1 MINMNFSKKHN
12 LFVVLLATVFMV
24 GCQSSD
30 TDAQSS
36 SASDNPNKVV
46 LTEYSD
52 YQCPACAYFHPIVEK
67 IKNEMGDKVEVQL
80 RFFPLNGHRYS
91 ALAARAAQAAKNQDK
106 FHEMHALLFENQK
119 QWSQASNPVTA
130 IVDFARK
137 LELDLNK
144 FTEDLNAGETQK
156 TVMQQKQEG
165 ADMGVNSTPSFYL
178 DGEEVDPLP
187 KTFKEFKTL
196 IDKRLA
202 EKKQG

>member
-1 MINMNFSKKHN
+1 MMFFRKNN
-12 LFVVLLATVFMV
+12 LFVALLATLFMV

-30 TDAQSS
+30 TDAQS
-36 SASDNPNKVV
+36 ADAAADDPNKVV

-52 YQCPACAYFHPIVEK
+52 YQCPACAYYHPIVEK

-106 FHEMHALLFENQK
+106 FYEMHALLFENQQ

-130 IVDFARK
+130 IVNFARE
-137 LELDLNK
+137 LELDLNQ

-156 TVMQQKQEG
+156 IVMEQKQEG
-165 ADMGVNSTPSFYL
+165 ADMGVNSTPTFYL
-178 DGEEVDPLP
+178 DGEEVEPLP
-187 KTFKEFKTL
+187 KTYEEFKAQ
-196 IDKRLA
+196 IEERLA
-202 EKKQG
+202 NKQGS

>member
-1 MINMNFSKKHN
+1 MNLLKKN
-12 LFVVLLATVFMV
+12 LFVALLGTLFMV

-30 TDAQSS
+30 TDAQS
-36 SASDNPNKVV
+36 ANAADDNPNKVV

-52 YQCPACAYFHPIVEK
+52 YQCPACAYYHPIVEK

-130 IVDFARK
+130 IVDFARQ
-137 LELDLNK
+137 LELDVNQ
-144 FTEDLNAGETQK
+144 FTEDLNAGETQQ
-156 TVMQQKQEG
+156 TVMQQKEEG
-165 ADMGVNSTPSFYL
+165 TDMGVNATPTFYL

-187 KTFKEFKTL
+187 KTYEEFKKL
-196 IDKRLA
+196 IDQQLA
-202 EKKQG
+202 KKQGS

>member
-1 MINMNFSKKHN
+1 MKLLNKKDFFIVI
-12 LFVVLLATVFMV
+12 LVTLFMV
-24 GCQSSD
+24 SCQSSD

-36 SASDNPNKVV
+36 DAGTDNPDKVV

-52 YQCPACAYFHPIVEK
+52 YQCPACAYYHPIVEK
-67 IKNEMGDKVEVQL
+67 IKNEMSDQVEVRL

-91 ALAARAAQAAKNQDK
+91 ALAARAAQAAKNQGK
-106 FHEMHALLFENQK
+106 FYEMHALLFENQQ

-130 IVDFARK
+130 IVNFART
-137 LELDLNK
+137 LELDLNQ

-156 TVMQQKQEG
+156 TVMEQKQQG
-165 ADMGVNSTPSFYL
+165 ADRGVNSTPTFYL

-187 KTFKEFKTL
+187 KTYEEFKAL
-196 IDKRLA
+196 IEKQLA

>member
-1 MINMNFSKKHN
+1 MNLLKKN
-12 LFVVLLATVFMV
+12 NFFVALLATLFMV

-30 TDAQSS
+30 TDAQS
-36 SASDNPNKVV
+36 ADAAADNPNKVV

-67 IKNEMGDKVEVQL
+67 IKNEMGDTVDVRL

-91 ALAARAAQAAKNQDK
+91 ALAARAAQAAKNQGK
-106 FHEMHALLFENQK
+106 FYEMHALLFENQK

-130 IVDFARK
+130 IVNFARK
-137 LELDLNK
+137 LELDLNQ

-156 TVMQQKQEG
+156 IVMQQKQKG
-165 ADMGVNSTPSFYL
+165 ADMGVNSTPTFFL

-187 KTFKEFKTL
+187 KTYEEFK
-196 IDKRLA
+196 KRIEEHLA
-202 EKKQG
+202 QKQSP